1 MSAHVLDFP
10 QHRADHPVDRKPEL
24 GNAQPT
30 PSAPAD
36 RLPHPAAWQQGTR
49 WQHWLALLP
58 LALSAAAAQAQG
70 FDKVNTTVTN
80 VQQILV
86 LISVAVVTIA
96 IMWAGYKMIFQEA
109 RLQDVANILL
119 GGTLIGGAGAFAAFI
134 VN

>member
-10 QHRADHPVDRKPEL
+10 QHRADHPLDRKPEL

-30 PSAPAD
+30 PS
-36 RLPHPAAWQQGTR
+36 AAWQQGTR

-58 LALSAAAAQAQG
+58 LALSVAAAQAQG